1 MLKQASSRET
11 SCVNEW
17 GWPTEMADL
26 RSLMDTGPI
35 AINLGLQEFAKSLQ
49 DQEIQVIHV
58 DWSPPPPVDQEME
71 DILDKLL

>member
-1 MLKQASSRET
+1 
-11 SCVNEW
+11 
-17 GWPTEMADL
+17 MADL
-26 RSLMDTGPI
+26 RSLMDAGPI

-49 DQEIQVIHV
+49 DQGIQVIHV